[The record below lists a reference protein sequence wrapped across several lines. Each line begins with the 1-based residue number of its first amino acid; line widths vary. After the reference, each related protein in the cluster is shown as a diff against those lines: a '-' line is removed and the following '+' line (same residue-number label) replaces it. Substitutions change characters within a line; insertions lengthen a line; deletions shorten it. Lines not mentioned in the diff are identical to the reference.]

1 MSIYQSWEDRL
12 YSSLID
18 NINYICDNVPVNGVF
33 YDIGANTGLLSEKVY
48 EKRPDID
55 FVLFEPV
62 KKYYDSIIDKFKNKE
77 KVKAINVALI
87 DREQDVEISIDSNN
101 LGWNTIS
108 EIQNYGEKEI
118 VRGTTLFKV
127 FIQERLPIPDFIKI
141 DTERSEYMVIKGAE
155 PLFSRYVPD
164 KLLIE
169 CGISKNHPLW
179 SKQVEMFE
187 YLFSLGYKR
196 FDYNINDTFDAK
208 FEL

>member
-1 MSIYQSWEDRL
+1 MNIYQSWEDRL

-33 YDIGANTGLLSEKVY
+33 YDIGANTGFLSEKVY

-62 KKYYDSIIDKFKNKE
+62 KKYYDSIINKFKNKE
-77 KVKAINVALI
+77 KVIAINVALI
-87 DREQDVEISIDSNN
+87 DREQDVEISIDSDN

-141 DTERSEYMVIKGAE
+141 DTEQSEYMVIKGAE

-196 FDYNINDTFDAK
+196 FDYNTNDTFDAK